1 MWIFVAKTAVAGL
14 LIAFSS
20 WLAGKRPE
28 LAGFIIALP
37 LTTLLALAFAQVEH
51 QDPEN
56 SVRFAQ
62 SVFTAIPI
70 SLLFFMPFLAATKL
84 QWPFW
89 GLYASGLALLVC
101 GYFVHKWAMAHLF
114 A

>member
-1 MWIFVAKTAVAGL
+1 MWIMAAKTLIAGL
-14 LIAFSS
+14 AIAFSS

-56 SVRFAQ
+56 SVRFAK
-62 SVFTAIPI
+62 SIFTAIPI
-70 SLLFFMPFLAATKL
+70 SLLFFLPFLAATKL

-89 GLYASGLALLVC
+89 GLYAGGLAMLAV
-101 GYFVHKWAMAHLF
+101 GYFVHKWIMAHIF
-114 A
+114 G